1 MQDCG
6 FCYAIPSLPLYKQC
20 GVLLTGLSDRIF
32 ARKHDILRHHRTRH
46 SLRASPLWA
55 LGFGGRLRSIW
66 NWIDG
71 VSRVATDWAHRVRGS
86 QNGTKESTRQS
97 KLRSMMLREYY
108 LLFPAGN
115 QQESHKTSWIGYVF
129 QSMGIREHVVIC
141 SAIRN
146 SRINYAFP
154 NGGCHMWRQQRKGRD
169 SRKTKIASQSIVR
182 FCWQKRRE

>member
-6 FCYAIPSLPLYKQC
+6 FCYAIPSFTLYKTVRC
-20 GVLLTGLSDRIF
+20 AADWTVGSDFRSKARHIASSSNKALTPRIPTLGF
-32 ARKHDILRHHRTRH
+32 G
-46 SLRASPLWA
+46 LWA
-55 LGFGGRLRSIW
+55 LGADFGRSEI
-66 NWIDG
+66 G
-71 VSRVATDWAHRVRGS
+71 LMESRVATDWAHRVRGS

-108 LLFPAGN
+108 LLFPSGH

-146 SRINYAFP
+146 SRINSAFP
-154 NGGCHMWRQQRKGRD
+154 NGGCHM
-169 SRKTKIASQSIVR
+169 
-182 FCWQKRRE
+182 

>member
-1 MQDCG
+1 ML
-6 FCYAIPSLPLYKQC
+6 FLPLHFTNSAVC
-20 GVLLTGLSDRIF
+20 CWLDCRIGF
-32 ARKHDILRHHRTRH
+32 SLESTTYCVIIEQGTH
-46 SLRASPLWA
+46 SAHPHFGLWA
-55 LGFGGRLRSIW
+55 LGADFGRSEI
-66 NWIDG
+66 G
-71 VSRVATDWAHRVRGS
+71 LMESRVATDWAHRDRGS

-108 LLFPAGN
+108 LLFPSGH

-146 SRINYAFP
+146 SRINSAFP

-182 FCWQKRRE
+182 FCWQKMRE